1 MISEVGGAV
10 GRGAAVVGGGVAGT
24 LGAVVGKTVLKAG
37 LAAVVNLAAV
47 VGFSNGR
54 VVSGF
59 SVSTCILGG
68 AGLSVWTGSTAMGWM
83 LSLGGRVGSGSLTG
97 SGLVSGLGSGLICGL
112 EGLPLLGL
120 NLLLELGASTMA
132 WSAGGAGLAFS
143 LMVSLGISFS
153 ILTEVL
159 GMLLEFLTMLLLD
172 LDLSMGL
179 EGFFGRTSSP

>member
-97 SGLVSGLGSGLICGL
+97 SGLVSGLISGL

-159 GMLLEFLTMLLLD
+159 GMLLEFL
-172 LDLSMGL
+172 
-179 EGFFGRTSSP
+179 